1 MIMFLQQLDLDGI
14 FSQQI
19 IDVFGITLSQQKLI
33 FLFGQLPIAV
43 FLLAPSENVGDFSS
57 LPGLLKVFH

>member
-33 FLFGQLPIAV
+33 FLLGQLPIGV
-43 FLLAPSENVGDFSS
+43 FLLAPSENVW
-57 LPGLLKVFH
+57 